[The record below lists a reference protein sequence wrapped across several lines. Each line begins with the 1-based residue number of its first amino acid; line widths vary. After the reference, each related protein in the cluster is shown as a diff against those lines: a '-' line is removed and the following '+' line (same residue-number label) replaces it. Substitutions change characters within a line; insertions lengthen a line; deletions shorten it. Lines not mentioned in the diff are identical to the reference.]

1 MSIRSRP
8 SGSFRKA
15 EADYRQTFP
24 HSPEAVFRY
33 TMFSSPPGSGLPSG
47 ESGKAADKVIDG
59 AGGKAYNSGSHLKL
73 LRGWVKFPTGGIAR
87 ELSRKPSRS
96 GDDSG
101 ADSTVWMREETDSIF
116 HAYA

>member
-1 MSIRSRP
+1 MRIIFAAGIRP
-8 SGSFRKA
+8 SFRG
-15 EADYRQTFP
+15 D
-24 HSPEAVFRY
+24 PER
-33 TMFSSPPGSGLPSG
+33 PR
-47 ESGKAADKVIDG
+47 DKVIDG